1 MNEDK
6 FSGKAEAYSKYRP
19 SYPNSLI
26 EWLYEN
32 TTAENVVDIGAG
44 TGIFTECL
52 LKKPWHITA
61 VEPNED
67 MLAYLNKLSSDVEIV
82 KASAES
88 TGLTKNT
95 YDLVTVAQAFHWF
108 DKSLFK
114 KECQRILKPNG
125 KLAVI
130 FNKRCQNDFNRE
142 RNKVCM
148 KYCDSYHSGHVHTGY
163 EDFDGERF
171 LREEYFETMDYLSVE
186 NQVIMSKER
195 FIGDNLSR
203 SYALKPNDE
212 HYEMFVAE
220 LEEVFEKYCSNGV
233 VHNKYITDCFL
244 GSF

>member
-19 SYPNSLI
+19 SYPDSLI

-114 KECQRILKPNG
+114 KE
-125 KLAVI
+125 
-130 FNKRCQNDFNRE
+130 
-142 RNKVCM
+142 
-148 KYCDSYHSGHVHTGY
+148 
-163 EDFDGERF
+163 
-171 LREEYFETMDYLSVE
+171 
-186 NQVIMSKER
+186 
-195 FIGDNLSR
+195 
-203 SYALKPNDE
+203 
-212 HYEMFVAE
+212 
-220 LEEVFEKYCSNGV
+220 
-233 VHNKYITDCFL
+233 
-244 GSF
+244 